1 MSILSSPSAETLGAP
16 AARRRAGRPQ
26 RDAAEL
32 LSGSILAAAR
42 ELFLTKGYA
51 ATSVQQIAERAGVT
65 KRTLYV
71 KIGDK
76 EAIFGAVV
84 SAMLQDWRHVVDDG
98 QPGDGLQRRF
108 EQLGQQLLAVMLE
121 PDMVRLNR
129 VMLAEAYRFPSMIA
143 LLMAQIEQG
152 PIPQLARLL
161 LQARGGAGEPA
172 ETDQIAARLF
182 YDMVV
187 GAPMRVAL
195 TGRPPSLDITPDE
208 WARRAVTMFL
218 RGWRDLSGTAA

>member
-1 MSILSSPSAETLGAP
+1 M
-16 AARRRAGRPQ
+16 
-26 RDAAEL
+26 AEL
-32 LSGSILAAAR
+32 LPASILAAAR
-42 ELFLTKGYA
+42 ELFLTKGFA
-51 ATSVQQIAERAGVT
+51 ATSVQEIADRAGVT

-84 SAMLQDWRHVVDDG
+84 GAMLQDWRQVVTDSDPDDS
-98 QPGDGLQRRF
+98 LQLRF
-108 EQLGQQLLAVMLE
+108 EQLGQQLLSVMLE

-129 VMLAEAYRFPSMIA
+129 VMLAEAYRFPSLVN
-143 LLMAQIEQG
+143 LLVAQIEQG

-161 LQARGGAGEPA
+161 GQTRGAAGEPTEA
-172 ETDQIAARLF
+172 DEVAARLF

-195 TGRPPSLDITPDE
+195 TGRPPSLAITSDE
-208 WARRAVTMFL
+208 WVRHVVTMFL
-218 RGWRDLSGTAA
+218 HGWRGFGGVLA